1 MVEPARAASA
11 ARPPHP
17 QHCPSWCIDCRHD
30 DADPFSPRALLHRGA
45 ADIVHAYDDACL
57 LVETQVRVAY
67 WDKAPDWI
75 GTDPTDLEHP
85 YVEISGPTEDDLH
98 LSLTPEHARALAA
111 ALLRAA
117 DTADTAV

>member
-1 MVEPARAASA
+1 M
-11 ARPPHP
+11 
-17 QHCPSWCIDCRHD
+17 
-30 DADPFSPRALLHRGA
+30 
-45 ADIVHAYDDACL
+45 L

-75 GTDPTDLEHP
+75 GSDPADLERP

-117 DTADTAV
+117 DTADAAIQGSAPQ